1 MEIKATKKFT
11 DLAFKTTATLAKGGY
26 STEATTAIGLR
37 IEKIGR
43 DFVGREYTDDYKI
56 IRFDA
61 LYDVIVDIGVK
72 FKNGTMTAVNCTVCD
87 GEKPIVIFPSLTV

>member
-1 MEIKATKKFT
+1 MEIKATEKFT

-26 STEATTAIGLR
+26 SIEAATAIGQR

-61 LYDVIVDIGVK
+61 LYDVIVDIGVQ
-72 FKNGTMTAVNCTVCD
+72 FKSGTMTAVNCTVCD
-87 GEKPIVIFPSLTV
+87 NEKPIIVFPPLAF

>member
-1 MEIKATKKFT
+1 MKIKATEKFT
-11 DLAFKTTATLAKGGY
+11 DLAFKTTATLAKSGY
-26 STEATTAIGLR
+26 STEAATAIGRR

-56 IRFDA
+56 IGFDA
-61 LYDVIVDIGVK
+61 LYDVTVDILVG

-87 GEKPIVIFPSLTV
+87 KGKPIIVFPPLAF